1 MANHAN
7 EKVKRLYLKWLRG
20 PRGCAETTIVAVE
33 RALHQ
38 FEESTSF
45 KCFKTFSERQATAF
59 KAWLDSK
66 SRNGRAMSNTTKYHT
81 LRLVKGFFSWLASQP
96 GYRSRISLDAVSYL
110 TLDRRTVNEVLSPRP
125 RPHPS
130 LEQVK
135 QLVESIDGRSELDRR
150 DRAIVSFLLLTGIRY
165 QALCSLNLGGVD
177 LERREVSQEPRSGV
191 HTKFG
196 KAMTTM
202 LLPFDEVLIQ
212 AVQDWVKHLREVRRF
227 APTDPLFPRTR
238 LVQAPGS
245 LSFRTD
251 GVEPVFWR
259 GGNSVRDIL
268 RTRSESAGLRYYP
281 PHSYR
286 HAACHLAIKL
296 ARTPEELKALSQ
308 NFGHEHVL
316 TTLRTYGTIDQSRV
330 ADIISGMDF
339 GQQAVGPDDTISV
352 KELMQFAKARGK
364 RLDL

>member
-7 EKVKRLYLKWLRG
+7 EKVKRHYFKWLRG
-20 PRGCAETTIVAVE
+20 PKGCTETTIVAVE

-38 FEESTSF
+38 FEESTGF

-59 KAWLDSK
+59 KACLDNKTRS
-66 SRNGRAMSNTTKYHT
+66 GRVVSNTTKYHS
-81 LRLVKGFFSWLASQP
+81 LRLVRSFFSWLASQP
-96 GYRSRISLDAVSYL
+96 GYKSRISLDAVSYL

-130 LEQVK
+130 LEQVR
-135 QLVESIDGRSELDRR
+135 QLVDSIDGRSELDRR

-165 QALCSLNLGGVD
+165 QALCSLSLGSVD
-177 LERREVSQEPRSGV
+177 LERHVVDQEPRAGV

-196 KAMTTM
+196 KAMTTL

-212 AVQDWVKHLREVRRF
+212 AVRDWVKYLREAKRF

-238 LVQAPGS
+238 LVQTPDS
-245 LSFRTD
+245 LSFHTD

-268 RTRSESAGLRYYP
+268 RRRSETAGLRYFP

-286 HAACHLAIKL
+286 HAACHLAIRI
-296 ARTPEELKALSQ
+296 ARTPEEYKALSQ

-316 TTLRTYGTIDQSRV
+316 TTLRTYGTLAPDRV
-330 ADIISGMDF
+330 HDVISSMSFSKTAAGTDSSVDKK
-339 GQQAVGPDDTISV
+339 ALKKALETIG
-352 KELMQFAKARGK
+352 KEL
-364 RLDL
+364 DL